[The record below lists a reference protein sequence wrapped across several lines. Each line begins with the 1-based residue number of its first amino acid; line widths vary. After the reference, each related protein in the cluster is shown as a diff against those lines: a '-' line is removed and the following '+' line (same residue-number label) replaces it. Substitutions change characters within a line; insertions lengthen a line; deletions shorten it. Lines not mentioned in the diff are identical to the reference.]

1 MHRISWLAADPQ
13 GSLLQVFSE
22 HWQTLVYTPYGDTR
36 DGKEGSHLPLYT
48 SQVRE
53 LSGLYLLG
61 RGHRSYSAT
70 LRRFLQHDSHSPFE
84 IGGLNGYAYC
94 TGDPVN
100 LEDPSGRAPGFAA
113 LLALLTGR
121 LGSQIPRLAAKSVPY
136 LLGTTSV
143 ATGIASAMPG
153 VPTEARVA
161 LGAASLVSG
170 AVAPFTRNLS
180 KPLPA
185 SSTLPKAPTLSS
197 MDVIRARNMEVTRP
211 TLSPMNATE
220 ANKTVATLTMPGG
233 RTIQFQTS
241 SDPLDQNKVLLQATK
256 IRKKM
261 GG

>member
-1 MHRISWLAADPQ
+1 MQTISWLATDPQ
-13 GSLLQVFSE
+13 GSVLQVLSG
-22 HWQTLVYTPYGDTR
+22 HWQTLVYTAYGDTR
-36 DGKEGSHLPLYT
+36 GAEGGSHQLLYT

-61 RGHRSYSAT
+61 RGHRSYSVT
-70 LRRFLQHDSHSPFE
+70 LRRFLQSDAHSPFE
-84 IGGLNGYAYC
+84 VGGLNGYAYC

-100 LEDPSGRAPGFAA
+100 LTDPSGRAPGLAA
-113 LLALLTGR
+113 LVTLVTGR
-121 LGSQIPRLAAKSVPY
+121 LGSQIPMLAANSVPY

-143 ATGIASAMPG
+143 ATGIAAALPG
-153 VPTEARVA
+153 VPVEARWA
-161 LGAASLVSG
+161 LGAASVVSG
-170 AVAPFTRNLS
+170 AGAVFARNLS
-180 KPLPA
+180 KPLPT

-197 MDVIRARNMEVTRP
+197 MDVIRARNMEVSRP
-211 TLSPMNATE
+211 TLTPMNATE